1 MFVSDITVSRKC
13 DRAAMYTILINLKDE
28 DEAIALA
35 ARLGDELQPDGVRTE
50 LFVWRPSD
58 SPTVVDAYTFE
69 KRTAEQAHKFLQ
81 ALAAASTAQAA

>member
-1 MFVSDITVSRKC
+1 MFISDITVSKKG

-28 DEAIALA
+28 ADAVELA
-35 ARLGDELQPDGVRTE
+35 GRLGEELQTDGVRMG

-69 KRTAEQAHKFLQ
+69 KRTAEQALKFLEGI
-81 ALAAASTAQAA
+81 AAEYMIRAA